1 MVTVDSL
8 KQWGANVEEGLQRCM
23 NNEGLY
29 LKLIGMF
36 FDKNS
41 YNELKEAI
49 LVNDLDKAFQAS
61 HALKGVLG
69 NLSLTPLFD
78 IIFEVTELLRNRT
91 NMDYSDYLVKYENKY
106 SELLALR

>member
-1 MVTVDSL
+1 MIDVVSL
-8 KQWGANVEEGLQRCM
+8 KAWGANAEEGLQRCM

-29 LKLIGMF
+29 LKLINMF
-36 FDKNS
+36 LDNNS
-41 YNELKEAI
+41 FNELKDA
-49 LVNDLDKAFQAS
+49 LAHDDLDRAFQAS

-91 NMDYSDYLVKYENKY
+91 KMDYSPYLEKYEKSY